1 MDKRLTRPVDRDL
14 SIQQRDQF
22 YEDLAA
28 GELDLAGAIVAMRK
42 LSRLTQPEFAKHR
55 GISTQALRQIE
66 SRQGNPT
73 VETLNKIAEV
83 FGLEV
88 GFVQKR

>member
-14 SIQQRDQF
+14 ALEQRDQF
-22 YEDLAA
+22 YKDLAEGKMSVA
-28 GELDLAGAIVAMRK
+28 AAVVAMRK

-66 SRQGNPT
+66 TGQGNPT
-73 VETLNKIAEV
+73 VETLEKIGSV

-88 GFVQKR
+88 GFVKKR